1 MRVVK
6 SGGKVRC
13 EVSLR
18 EGKRCYECGKQEK
31 QEKSGLKTNEVT
43 HNRKR
48 MKEDENEKQGVRR

>member
-6 SGGKVRC
+6 SVC

-18 EGKRCYECGKQEK
+18 EEKMCYECGK

-48 MKEDENEKQGVRR
+48 MKEDENKKQSVRR